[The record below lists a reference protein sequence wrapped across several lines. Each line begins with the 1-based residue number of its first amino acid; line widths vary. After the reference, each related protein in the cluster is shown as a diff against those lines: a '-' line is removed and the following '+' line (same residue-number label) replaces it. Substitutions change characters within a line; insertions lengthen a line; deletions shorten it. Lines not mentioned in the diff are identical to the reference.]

1 MSEKWYVIKVGD
13 ENRKNKPWLG
23 NYLVQVYVD
32 NLEETI
38 IEYGDTTVLVTP
50 SEEVAYR
57 TKRVLDEQL
66 RKQGN

>member
-1 MSEKWYVIKVGD
+1 MSDKWYVIKVGE

-50 SEEVAYR
+50 SKEVAYGTR
-57 TKRVLDEQL
+57 RVLDEQL